1 MIQGNSSGLESM
13 SSYMQNMTSS
23 GDIDGALG
31 STAVVFKVAVFIVM
45 VIGGLALAIWTVRI
59 GADILSLALPKSKL
73 TDKIAV
79 LGTGKAENYDNVMDY
94 IKNNAVNTILMLT
107 LIVFLVTGWIF
118 QIAAMVMAGFGL
130 LINKIVGIDVEQ
142 SIAEFDSQNYDAKA
156 SLMRPNQ
163 LKQEYDENVAG
174 MRSQAQLIHEAAGG
188 NPDPKDPKIQQYLR
202 QYALYYARA
211 HISSGKLNER
221 DFNLEA
227 RYFDTHRTSGGS
239 GPCNAQFL
247 KNSAI
252 SSLLSAHGAPTSC
265 NSSR

>member
-23 GDIDGALG
+23 GDIDSALG
-31 STAVVFKVAVFIVM
+31 STAVIFKVAVFIVM

-59 GADILSLALPKSKL
+59 GADILTLALPKSKL
-73 TDKIAV
+73 TDNIAKI
-79 LGTGKAENYDNVMDY
+79 GTGKAENYDNVMDY
-94 IKNNAVNTILMLT
+94 IKNNLVNTLLMLT

-118 QIAAMVMAGFGL
+118 QLAAMVMSGFGL

-174 MRSQAQLIHEAAGG
+174 MRSQAQIIHEAAGG

-211 HISSGKLNER
+211 HISGDKVSES
-221 DFNLEA
+221 DFNLESG
-227 RYFDTHRTSGGS
+227 YFTTHRTSGGS
-239 GPCNAQFL
+239 GPCNASFL
-247 KNSAI
+247 RNDAI
-252 SSLLSAHGAPTSC
+252 ASLLSSHGAPTSC
-265 NSSR
+265 QSGR